1 MSVSELI
8 DEGLQKIPD
17 SYYEKKN
24 RLIKFPTYGDSGR
37 IAQKLQLIA
46 EVHEEYD
53 ELLPEDELLTLDI
66 LESVMNF
73 SLLEK
78 GPKTEEIFEDVFLQ
92 AQKKKTFL
100 LNDLLVIHYYFLEIH
115 RNKYIDEK
123 LLGQLERKLLVQE
136 ISSEEVYDI
145 LLITTLMDIATIHM
159 LKDDYKPILQFVNR
173 VLQIADEAQLHTY
186 KPIATTMKAKYF
198 NHYEH
203 NMEKAEQYYDEA
215 MAFAKLL
222 GDDVLAQGIKQ
233 EKADDGL

>member
-66 LESVMNF
+66 FESVMNF

-92 AQKKKTFL
+92 AQKKKKLST
-100 LNDLLVIHYYFLEIH
+100 NDLLVIHYYFLENH
-115 RNKYIDEK
+115 DKKYLDKKI
-123 LLGQLERKLLVQE
+123 LEMLCRKLLNQE
-136 ISSEEVYDI
+136 ISADETHNITLIVVLMSCAAVYLMLEEFKTI
-145 LLITTLMDIATIHM
+145 LPIANR
-159 LKDDYKPILQFVNR
+159 LLQFV
-173 VLQIADEAQLHTY
+173 DEAQLQTY
-186 KPIATTMKAKYF
+186 KPGALALKAKYYSRYLGDSERA
-198 NHYEH
+198 NR
-203 NMEKAEQYYDEA
+203 YYDKA
-215 MAFAKLL
+215 LSFARLL
-222 GDDVLAQGIKQ
+222 NDDALVRGIKQ
-233 EKADDGL
+233 EKEKDGI